1 MTSSCLFLANIEAQE
16 RLVEARY
23 EDGISE
29 TFTGGADPFTVSM
42 VLFDQ
47 DGDNPNSTGLSTLF
61 TTFGQFLDHD
71 IVLSPE
77 DHDAGTLDLIGM
89 RTIEKLEIEWAEGGT
104 LGHAMDAVISTS
116 VVPTFEMVTQN
127 PDASDLVEVAE
138 SPEGQVALAKMTG
151 LKYAAL
157 ARLFAPYSDALA
169 VHGQTPAQLAEFVE
183 TNKQAMIDVARD
195 RAHLD
200 ALASTLKAS
209 VLVLAGQL

>member
-1 MTSSCLFLANIEAQE
+1 MTSSCPFLANIEAQE

-29 TFTGGADPFTVSM
+29 TYTGGADPFTMSM

-71 IVLSPE
+71 MVLSPE

-104 LGHAMDAVISTS
+104 LGHAMNAVISIS
-116 VVPTFEMVTQN
+116 VVPTFEMVN
-127 PDASDLVEVAE
+127 PAGFEPATSAFGGQRSIQLSYGSVRVAISLRSPLGKQLVAQFQRIHQSIDL
-138 SPEGQVALAKMTG
+138 G
-151 LKYAAL
+151 L
-157 ARLFAPYSDALA
+157 
-169 VHGQTPAQLAEFVE
+169 
-183 TNKQAMIDVARD
+183 
-195 RAHLD
+195 
-200 ALASTLKAS
+200 S
-209 VLVLAGQL
+209 VIHRE